1 MFHPGID
8 LTDILALATIIV
20 WPVIPLFWIP
30 VHGFPKIFRKIG
42 IATYIMPLVLWL
54 PLAYFLFINR
64 FFLLTSRITL
74 PGLVT
79 IVGLILLASGTALQI
94 WTGKLLRLMGL
105 MGLPEITRRVDGT
118 LVTEGAFSVVRHPTY
133 LAHTL
138 MLTGIFLITGVGA
151 VGIVALLD
159 FIVINMAVIPLEEK
173 ELSGR
178 FGLAYEEYKK
188 KIPKFFPRI
197 RLK

>member
-8 LTDILALATIIV
+8 LTDILAIATIIV